1 LISLSFCTA
10 LPEELSM
17 DQVKQ
22 LCGAS
27 FNAQEFQLVAQG
39 GKTITRDEFLSALHN
54 KTDVFLTHDWGR
66 ELGEDNHARVAEINR
81 RLQARGLVTWFDSE
95 QMEGNVKKQMALGI
109 DNAQCIIAFIT
120 KRYIDKV
127 GGFNAEDN
135 W

>member
-1 LISLSFCTA
+1 MTG
-10 LPEELSM
+10 EENW
-17 DQVKQ
+17 
-22 LCGAS
+22 A
-27 FNAQEFQLVAQG
+27 
-39 GKTITRDEFLSALHN
+39 KTIMPEF
-54 KTDVFLTHDWGR
+54 
-66 ELGEDNHARVAEINR
+66 AEINR